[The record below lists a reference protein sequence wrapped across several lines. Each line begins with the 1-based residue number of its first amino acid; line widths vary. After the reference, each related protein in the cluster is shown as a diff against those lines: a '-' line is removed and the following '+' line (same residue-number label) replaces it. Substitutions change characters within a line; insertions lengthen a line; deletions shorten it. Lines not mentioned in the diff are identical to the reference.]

1 MAMTPWIQRRFTRRA
16 LLLCASLAAVALI
29 GGADRIAAGTTMHCN
44 TPDPSGRLFCVT
56 VEDRDGVSP
65 TGVQGSGQSQVQVTA
80 YQFYRFA
87 IENKGGSTLTNGT
100 ATVVLTDHFFVVPPA
115 EQPPPPANSKAVFVP
130 SGSASFCSLTKA
142 NPNTVTCS
150 LANIP
155 AGTTTLPFV
164 VAYRTSDAPGVK
176 ETHAAVTVAFKEGA
190 KKGANPASLAFP
202 EITSLEPNPDESVTW
217 SPPGQDVS
225 LGTSPTFDS
234 QFSVLKYK
242 NPADNEPFVAT
253 LTESDG
259 FVCAPTLDCFGEL
272 VTTDLP
278 DPTAFSESNL
288 FHLRITISTDVAPG
302 GNINDYVI
310 SHQFDDSTSFEILD
324 QDDHCAAN
332 PPAATD
338 TFPCFTP
345 SKGTLDNGVKVLIFD
360 IFAFENG
367 GWMPG

>member
-1 MAMTPWIQRRFTRRA
+1 MAATPWIQLIVTRRA
-16 LLLCASLAAVALI
+16 LLLCAFLASVAMI
-29 GGADRIAAGTTMHCN
+29 GGADRIAASTTTHCN
-44 TPDPSGRLFCVT
+44 EPDPSGRLFCVT

-100 ATVVLTDHFFVVPPA
+100 ATVVLTDHFF
-115 EQPPPPANSKAVFVP
+115 EGDPANSKAVFIA
-130 SGSASFCSLTKA
+130 SGSASFCSFTRA
-142 NPNTVTCS
+142 NPNTVRCS

-155 AGTTTLPFV
+155 AGTTAPAFV
-164 VAYRTSDAPGVK
+164 VAYRTSNAAGVK

-324 QDDHCAAN
+324 ADDHCTAN
-332 PPAATD
+332 PPAETD

-345 SKGTLDNGVKVLIFD
+345 TKGTLGNGVKVLIFD

>member
-1 MAMTPWIQRRFTRRA
+1 MAATLWRQRIVTRRA
-16 LLLCASLAAVALI
+16 LLLCALLGSLAMV
-29 GGADRIAAGTTMHCN
+29 GGADRIAAATSEPHCT

-65 TGVQGSGQSQVQVTA
+65 TGVQGSGQSQVEVTA

-87 IENKGGSTLTNGT
+87 IDNKGGSTLTNGT
-100 ATVVLTDHFFVVPPA
+100 ATVVLTDHFF
-115 EQPPPPANSKAVFVP
+115 EGDPANSKAVFVP
-130 SGSASFCSLTKA
+130 SGSASFCSLTKT

-176 ETHAAVTVAFKEGA
+176 ESHAAVTVAFKEGA
-190 KKGANPASLAFP
+190 KKGANPATLPFL
-202 EITSLEPNPDESVTW
+202 EITSLEPNPDESVAW
-217 SPPGQDVS
+217 SPPGQNVS
-225 LGTSPTFDS
+225 LATSPTFDS
-234 QFSVLKYK
+234 QFSVLQYK

-253 LTESDG
+253 LTESDD
-259 FVCAPTLDCFGEL
+259 FVCEETVDCFGEL

-278 DPTAFSESNL
+278 DPAAFSESNL
-288 FHLRITISTDVAPG
+288 FHLRITISADVAPG
-302 GNINDYVI
+302 GNIDNYVI
-310 SHQFDDSTSFEILD
+310 SHQFDNGGFEVLDS
-324 QDDHCAAN
+324 DDHCTAN
-332 PPAATD
+332 PPPVTD

-345 SKGTLDNGVKVLIFD
+345 TKGTLNGIKVVIFD
-360 IFAFENG
+360 IYAFENG